1 MNVSDDGSL
10 SSMEFCT
17 SIKRLVGV
25 LFKAKVVCGEKCGK
39 WKLGGRAGKIK
50 GQGASLEIRSQ
61 NCGTNK

>member
-50 GQGASLEIRSQ
+50 G
-61 NCGTNK
+61 

>member
-17 SIKRLVGV
+17 SIKRLVSV

-39 WKLGGRAGKIK
+39 WELGRAGEVGRIK
-50 GQGASLEIRSQ
+50 G
-61 NCGTNK
+61 